1 MSDAKTSVL
10 ERVTDKISV
19 LLTPLSEKLM
29 SVQFI
34 SAISQTMQAVMPVIL
49 IGSIGCLIAYLDVW
63 KWQQI
68 VTNVPY
74 LVSICDKLQLVTL
87 GLLSLYVVTILT
99 YVYAT
104 MLEMKENVACIP
116 ISIAVFLMFTPCS
129 WDGVPTTWMGTS
141 GLFSALIIGILVPRL
156 VKWMIQKKVCIRMP
170 DTVPKFVEDSFK
182 ILIPGLIIAAAA
194 GLINALLENTSFGC
208 LHNIIY
214 TIIQAPISNI
224 GLSLP
229 GHMLICVLAASVMWC
244 GLHAG
249 TIGNLLQPL
258 LIAASADN
266 LAAYTAGEEFPHLI
280 TQEFFNL
287 TLPGMAG
294 CLLIPAILMAF
305 FCRSRQLKSVG
316 RLAFVPAIFGIGEP
330 VLFGAPVMLNALLF
344 LPMILSII
352 VNNILAYGAMAV
364 GIVGRSTGVVL
375 PWTTPPVLY
384 PLLSNSTPV
393 RAALLNIV
401 LILIDLVIWYPF
413 VKVFDR
419 NTCRQEEEKAEAA
432 KEA

>member
-1 MSDAKTSVL
+1 MSTSRTSVL
-10 ERVTDKISV
+10 EKITDKISA

-49 IGSIGCLIAYLDVW
+49 IGSIGCLIAYLDVGP
-63 KWQQI
+63 WQDI
-68 VTNVPY
+68 VTSVPY

-87 GLLSLYVVTILT
+87 GLFSLYVVTILT

-116 ISIAVFLMFTPCS
+116 ISVTVFLMFTPCS
-129 WDGVPTTWMGTS
+129 WEGVPTTWMGTS

-156 VKWMIQKKVCIRMP
+156 VRWMIQKRICIRMP

-194 GLINALLENTSFGC
+194 GVINAALENTSFEC
-208 LHNIIY
+208 LHNVIY

-258 LIAASADN
+258 LLAASADN
-266 LAAYTAGEEFPHLI
+266 LAAYTSGQEMPHLI

-316 RLAFVPAIFGIGEP
+316 RLAVVPAVFGIGEP

-344 LPMILSII
+344 LPMIISIV
-352 VNNILAYGAMAV
+352 VNNILAYGAMALD
-364 GIVGRSTGVVL
+364 IVGRSTGVVL
-375 PWTTPPVLY
+375 PWTTPPILY

-393 RAALLNIV
+393 RAAILNLL

-413 VKVFDR
+413 VKAFDR
-419 NTCRQEEEKAEAA
+419 NTCRQEEEKA
-432 KEA
+432 KEYEE

>member
-1 MSDAKTSVL
+1 MSTSRTSVL
-10 ERVTDKISV
+10 EKITDKISA

-49 IGSIGCLIAYLDVW
+49 IGSIGCLIAYLDVGP
-63 KWQQI
+63 WQDI
-68 VTNVPY
+68 VTSVPY

-87 GLLSLYVVTILT
+87 GLFSLYVVTILT

-116 ISIAVFLMFTPCS
+116 ISVTVFLMFTPCS

-156 VKWMIQKKVCIRMP
+156 VRWMIQKRICIRMP

-194 GLINALLENTSFGC
+194 GVINAVLENTSFEC
-208 LHNIIY
+208 LHNVIY

-258 LIAASADN
+258 LLAASADN
-266 LAAYTAGEEFPHLI
+266 LAAYTSGQEMPHLI

-316 RLAFVPAIFGIGEP
+316 RLAVVPAVFGIGEP

-344 LPMILSII
+344 LPMIISIV
-352 VNNILAYGAMAV
+352 VNNILAYGAMALD
-364 GIVGRSTGVVL
+364 IVGRSTGVVL
-375 PWTTPPVLY
+375 PWTTPPILY

-393 RAALLNIV
+393 RAAILNLL

-413 VKVFDR
+413 VKAFDR
-419 NTCRQEEEKAEAA
+419 NTCRQEEEKA
-432 KEA
+432 KEYEK

>member
-1 MSDAKTSVL
+1 MSSSKSSVL
-10 ERVTDKISV
+10 ERITDRISV

-34 SAISQTMQAVMPVIL
+34 SAISQTMQAIMPVIL
-49 IGSIGCLIAYLDVW
+49 IGSIGCLIAYLDVGP
-63 KWQQI
+63 WQKI
-68 VTNVPY
+68 VTSIPY
-74 LVSICDKLQLVTL
+74 LVAICDKLQLVTL
-87 GLLSLYVVTILT
+87 GLFSLYVVTILT

-116 ISIAVFLMFTPCS
+116 ISVTVFLMFTPCS

-141 GLFSALIIGILVPRL
+141 GLFSALIIGVLVPKM
-156 VKWMIQKKVCIRMP
+156 VKWMIQKKICIRMP

-182 ILIPGLIIAAAA
+182 ILIPGLIIAAVA
-194 GLINALLENTSFGC
+194 GVINAVLENTAFGC

-229 GHMLICVLAASVMWC
+229 GHMLICVLAACVMWC

-258 LIAASADN
+258 LLAASADN
-266 LAAYTAGEEFPHLI
+266 LAAYTSGQEMPHLI

-305 FCRSRQLKSVG
+305 CCRSRQLKSVG
-316 RLAFVPAIFGIGEP
+316 RLAVVPAVFGIGEP

-344 LPMILSII
+344 LPMIISIV
-352 VNNILAYGAMAV
+352 VNNILAYGAMALD
-364 GIVGRSTGVVL
+364 IVGRSTGVVL

-393 RAALLNIV
+393 RAAILNLL

-413 VKVFDR
+413 VKAFDR
-419 NTCRQEEEKAEAA
+419 NTCRQEEEKA
-432 KEA
+432 KENEG

>member
-1 MSDAKTSVL
+1 MSTSRTSVL
-10 ERVTDKISV
+10 EKITDKISA

-49 IGSIGCLIAYLDVW
+49 IGSIGCLIAYLDVGP
-63 KWQQI
+63 WQDI
-68 VTNVPY
+68 VTSVPY

-87 GLLSLYVVTILT
+87 GLFSLYVVTILT

-116 ISIAVFLMFTPCS
+116 ISVTVFLMFTPCS
-129 WDGVPTTWMGTS
+129 WEGVPTTWMGTS

-156 VKWMIQKKVCIRMP
+156 VRWMIQKRICIRMP

-194 GLINALLENTSFGC
+194 GVINAVLENTSFEC
-208 LHNIIY
+208 LHNVIY

-258 LIAASADN
+258 LLAASADN
-266 LAAYTAGEEFPHLI
+266 LAAYTSGQEMPHLI

-316 RLAFVPAIFGIGEP
+316 RLAVVPAVFGIGEP

-344 LPMILSII
+344 LPMIISIV
-352 VNNILAYGAMAV
+352 VNNILAYGAMALD
-364 GIVGRSTGVVL
+364 IVGRSTGVVL
-375 PWTTPPVLY
+375 PWTTPPILY

-393 RAALLNIV
+393 RAAILNLL

-419 NTCRQEEEKAEAA
+419 NTCRQEEEKA
-432 KEA
+432 KEYEK